1 MCSGRRLRSDS
12 MSGSAGNDV
21 EINLRQMQ
29 LGDVETIA
37 GMEKLVFPDPWPK
50 SAFEEILET
59 EGWVSLVAEHR
70 EVVVGYA
77 IYQLILDEAHLT
89 NIAVHPDH
97 RRKSV
102 AKHLLDHILEAAKGK
117 QCRVIF
123 LEVRP
128 SNTEARAFYQK
139 HGFKELYRRPRY
151 YRQPVEDALVLIR
164 SLDGVSAAP

>member
-1 MCSGRRLRSDS
+1 MK
-12 MSGSAGNDV
+12 
-21 EINLRQMQ
+21 INLRQMQ
-29 LGDVETIA
+29 PGDIEIIVGLEQQ
-37 GMEKLVFPDPWPK
+37 VFPDPWPK

-70 EVVVGYA
+70 ETVVGYA
-77 IYQLILDEAHLT
+77 IYQMILDEAHLT

-102 AKHLLDHILEAAKGK
+102 AKHLLDYILEAAKLK

-139 HGFKELYRRPRY
+139 HGFRELYRRPRY
-151 YRQPVEDALVLIR
+151 YNRPVEDALVLIR
-164 SLDGVSAAP
+164 SLDGVRSAP